1 LRLSN
6 AVRTHAPSPFRLALV
21 TQGSADRINAIAEYT
36 AQLTDALMKHEGLQ
50 ADLHLRSQGGRFVL
64 AGAESEVAEGLVRQ
78 MRGYDAMVL
87 QYNPFMYGRWG
98 FTPWLPL
105 ALLRLR
111 RKVPRPLI
119 TLMVHEPCIDML
131 DWRSVLMGLWQRV
144 QLASLVRSSDIVF
157 VSVEAWATYLRA
169 RRRSTAIFHLPVG
182 SNLPDGRESRLAE
195 RARLGVAPDGQVLAA
210 FGTGHPARISDYI
223 VAAANRLAR
232 SGRPVTLLNLGHGA
246 PGLAGLDPRV
256 RVHHPGQL
264 PGIVVAARLASADIF
279 LAPYVDGVSSR
290 RTALMAALQHALPV
304 VGTDGASTD
313 PLLRG
318 ATDALRLLPVGN
330 PELFAESVFN
340 LALSADLR
348 SAMGRAARRLYE
360 ESFDWPVLAGRL
372 LGSLQSVAEAGLPP
386 AGERRVRTAG

>member
-1 LRLSN
+1 
-6 AVRTHAPSPFRLALV
+6 
-21 TQGSADRINAIAEYT
+21 
-36 AQLTDALMKHEGLQ
+36 
-50 ADLHLRSQGGRFVL
+50 
-64 AGAESEVAEGLVRQ
+64 
-78 MRGYDAMVL
+78 
-87 QYNPFMYGRWG
+87 
-98 FTPWLPL
+98 
-105 ALLRLR
+105 
-111 RKVPRPLI
+111 
-119 TLMVHEPCIDML
+119 
-131 DWRSVLMGLWQRV
+131 
-144 QLASLVRSSDIVF
+144 
-157 VSVEAWATYLRA
+157 
-169 RRRSTAIFHLPVG
+169 
-182 SNLPDGRESRLAE
+182 
-195 RARLGVAPDGQVLAA
+195 
-210 FGTGHPARISDYI
+210 
-223 VAAANRLAR
+223 
-232 SGRPVTLLNLGHGA
+232 
-246 PGLAGLDPRV
+246 
-256 RVHHPGQL
+256 VHHPGQL